1 VTRLQISTVT
11 YLTHDGSPTIVLDCT
26 ADTQYGKVKQR
37 DISRAWVSFP
47 SPLKHMSF
55 DGRLLHGA
63 PALQQLRPD
72 AVRVTFL
79 ANVRLRDACK
89 LLQSSSF
96 IALARFG

>member
-1 VTRLQISTVT
+1 MRMQISTVT

-37 DISRAWVSFP
+37 DITRAWVSFP

-79 ANVRLRDACK
+79 ANVRLRGACK
-89 LLQSSSF
+89 LLRSSSF
-96 IALARFG
+96 ISLARFG